1 MKKHRTELKSPSG
14 HHHKH
19 SAVSM
24 LDHFFQLHD
33 PASAKAILSTVMQN
47 AVEKGSWMP
56 TDFSVIV
63 HFQQS
68 IRSFIRAA
76 YLLRLNHRAWMRGS
90 LPETGSPWVQGFL
103 SEEEYRCPVQ
113 VFKQAFKAYT
123 IQEYDYFISG
133 IMYFSLVHYRYGPES
148 NLVSPFIHMVKM
160 LDAAWVVIERVEL
173 ERGRV

>member
-1 MKKHRTELKSPSG
+1 
-14 HHHKH
+14 
-19 SAVSM
+19 M

-47 AVEKGSWMP
+47 AVEKGSWIQ
-56 TDFSVIV
+56 TDLSVIV

-68 IRSFIRAA
+68 MRSFIRAA

-90 LPETGSPWVQGFL
+90 LSEAVSPLVKGFL
-103 SEEEYRCPVQ
+103 SEEEYRQPVQ

-160 LDAAWVVIERVEL
+160 LDAAWVVLERVE
-173 ERGRV
+173 